1 MILTVTYSF
10 HKVKLIHVGLLQ
22 VSMEQKKVNLIDK
35 KNVNGRILLL
45 KVEIDCD
52 VYVLVNL
59 CNDSNEPYQLSTLSE
74 LHNFLNSA
82 SNISYKKI
90 ILRGDFNFF
99 FDSITVADGGTPTL
113 KTTICKIY
121 GNQRK
126 P

>member
-1 MILTVTYSF
+1 MIFTVIYSF
-10 HKVKLIHVGLLQ
+10 HTVKLIHVGLLQ
-22 VSMEQKKVNLIDK
+22 VSMEQKKVNLIVK

-59 CNDSNEPYQLSTLSE
+59 CYDSNEPYQLSTLSE

-90 ILRGDFNFF
+90 LRGDFNFF

-113 KTTICKIY
+113 KTTVCKIY